1 MELNLFIQKLFEGAG
16 AARYEASEAAY
27 QREESFEV
35 SVKDGEI
42 IDYSVAT
49 TIAFTFRA
57 LVNGRMGYAT
67 TQVFDEDALD
77 LLLTSVKDNAGMIE
91 NADERFIFEGSKEY
105 ASLDVYN
112 PAIDAIPAAEKI
124 AMARALEEKTKA
136 IDPRARDVERAS
148 VFTSSA
154 EKRIVNSKGL
164 DVSFRE
170 NAIGLGVAVLARD
183 GGQVAVGSKYLVKR
197 DPAAISLEET
207 AGDAVK
213 EAVDGLSAQPIPSGE
228 YRVVM
233 PPDIMRS
240 MLGCFSPI
248 FSAEAAQKGMSLLA
262 GKEGVVIASPCVT
275 LVDDPLNPDGLAATP
290 FDGEGVA
297 TQKRSVVTAGRFDTL
312 LHNLKTAQKQG
323 VATTANAS
331 WGGTGVAPTNFYL
344 APGSISK
351 EELYAQAGE
360 ALFITEVNG
369 LHAGANQISGDF
381 SLGAKGYMIRG
392 GKLCETVNQI
402 TVAGNFY
409 EMLKDVEAVASDLE
423 FGFPGGSCFGAPT
436 TMIRAL
442 KVAGK

>member
-1 MELNLFIQKLFEGAG
+1 MELNLFINKLFEGASQAG
-16 AARYEASEAAY
+16 YEASEAACN
-27 QREESFEV
+27 RGESFEV
-35 SVKDGEI
+35 TVKDGQI

-49 TIAFTFRA
+49 TVAFTFRA
-57 LVNGRMGYAT
+57 LVNGKMGYAT

-77 LLLTSVKDNAGMIE
+77 LLLTSVRDNAGMIE
-91 NADERFIFEGSKEY
+91 NADERFIFEGSRQY
-105 ASLDVYN
+105 AELNVYN
-112 PAIDAIPAAEKI
+112 PAIDAITPAQKI
-124 AMARALEEKTKA
+124 AMARKLEEMTKA
-136 IDPRARDVERAS
+136 IDPRAKDVERS
-148 VFTSSA
+148 TVFTESA

-170 NAIGLGVAVLARD
+170 NVMGVGVAVLGRD
-183 GGQVAVGSKYLVKR
+183 GGKVAVGGKYIVRR
-197 DPAAISLEET
+197 DPDAISLEE
-207 AGDAVK
+207 AAQAAVK
-213 EAVDGLSAQPIPSGE
+213 EAVDGLSAESIPSGE

-262 GKEGVVIASPCVT
+262 GKEGETIAAPCVT
-275 LVDDPLNPDGLAATP
+275 IVDDPLNPEGLAATP

-297 TQKRSVVTAGRFDTL
+297 TARRSVVEGGRFVTL
-312 LHNLKTAQKQG
+312 LHNLKTARKQG
-323 VATTANAS
+323 VETTANAA
-331 WGGTGVAPTNFYL
+331 WGGAGVSPTNLYL
-344 APGSISK
+344 EGGSLSR
-351 EELYAQAGE
+351 EALYAQAGD
-360 ALFITEVNG
+360 ALFITEVSG

-381 SLGAKGYMIRG
+381 SLGAKGYVIRG

-409 EMLKDVEAVASDLE
+409 DLLRNVEAVADDVE

-436 TMIRAL
+436 TLLRSL